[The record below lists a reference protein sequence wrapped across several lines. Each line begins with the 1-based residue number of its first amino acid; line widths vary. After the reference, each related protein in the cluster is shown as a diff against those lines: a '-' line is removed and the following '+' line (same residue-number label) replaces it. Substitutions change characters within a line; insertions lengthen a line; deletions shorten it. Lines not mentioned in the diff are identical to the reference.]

1 MRKPPIP
8 KIIVKPPDETS
19 TAQKENDSESNEKD
33 EIWIELEDMSPQKKD
48 TTDKSFDLTPKT
60 KKKHSD
66 KEAKE

>member
-8 KIIVKPPDETS
+8 KIIVKRPDETS

-33 EIWIELEDMSPQKKD
+33 EIWIELEDMSPQKKE

-60 KKKHSD
+60 KKNPQRQRS
-66 KEAKE
+66 